1 MKGMTIY
8 LAKKQQLGV
17 DEFGMPIESVLYPTN
32 GINPSD
38 ESYPEGIIWEPVDDC
53 LIGQPSSDD
62 VTNTLALYGK
72 KIAYTVGIPKGDTH
86 DWTDAEIVIWGERFR
101 TVGYPTTG
109 EQENIPLRW
118 GQNVKV
124 ERYG

>member
-1 MKGMTIY
+1 MKGTTV
-8 LAKKQQLGV
+8 QLVVKTQSGT
-17 DEFGMPIESVLYPTN
+17 DAFGAPVYTEELVSVADVLVGSPTT
-32 GINPSD
+32 
-38 ESYPEGIIWEPVDDC
+38 
-53 LIGQPSSDD
+53 DD
-62 VTNTLALYGK
+62 VTSTLNLYGK
-72 KIAYTVGIPKGDTH
+72 KIEYVLGIPKGDTH
-86 DWTDAEIVIWGERFR
+86 DWIDAEVVIWGERFR